1 MRRPID
7 FQAWAG
13 AIAIVALVALG
24 STLDDHDARRDAA
37 ADLQDAQHQAA
48 RTARVERVAAAID
61 ATELK
66 AARRCREAHPDGA
79 ALVWTARGEAVCV
92 PRPLP

>member
-13 AIAIVALVALG
+13 ALAITALVALG
-24 STLDDHDARRDAA
+24 SMLDDHDARRDAA
-37 ADLQDAQHQAA
+37 ADLQDAQQQAA
-48 RTARVERVAAAID
+48 QAVRIERLTAAID
-61 ATELK
+61 ATEMK
-66 AARRCREAHPDGA
+66 AARRCRETAPGA

-92 PRPLP
+92 PRRN

>member
-1 MRRPID
+1 MRLPID

-13 AIAIVALVALG
+13 ALAIVAAVALG
-24 STLDDHDARRDAA
+24 STLDDQDALRDAA
-37 ADLQDAQHQAA
+37 ADLQDAQRQATQAA
-48 RTARVERVAAAID
+48 RIERVAAAID
-61 ATELK
+61 ATEMK
-66 AARRCREAHPDGA
+66 AARRCREAGA